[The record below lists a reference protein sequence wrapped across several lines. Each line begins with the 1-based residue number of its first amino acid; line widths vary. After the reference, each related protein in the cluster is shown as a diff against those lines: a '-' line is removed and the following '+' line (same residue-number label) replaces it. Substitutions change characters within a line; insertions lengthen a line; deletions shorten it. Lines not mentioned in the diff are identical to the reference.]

1 MALPSIISCEKY
13 SFPEKGFYFGHFLRH
28 IAKSSSFCLLPKAA
42 GVEKSKIDTSKQ
54 IISVNIQT
62 FLSQKCYDSGTCMIM
77 LLPDNTYSSMRKI
90 FCDTK

>member
-28 IAKSSSFCLLPKAA
+28 IAKSSSFSLLPKAA

-54 IISVNIQT
+54 II
-62 FLSQKCYDSGTCMIM
+62 
-77 LLPDNTYSSMRKI
+77 
-90 FCDTK
+90 